1 MARVHPAPRV
11 QWSQPASES
20 ALSTAILVGM
30 WNYMG
35 WDNASTIA
43 QEVENPQRNYPRAMI
58 ASTVLVAVTYI
69 LPLVAIAVAGL
80 SVTSFSTGDWMT
92 AAIAMGG
99 PLLGLAVVAGGVI
112 TGVGMFNALVMSYT
126 RLPMAMAED
135 GMLPQVLARRNQRGV
150 PWVSVLLCGLAWAL
164 ALKLPLRAAHLH

>member
-1 MARVHPAPRV
+1 MEP
-11 QWSQPASES
+11 PASES

-35 WDNASTIA
+35 WDNALHHSPGSGKSA
-43 QEVENPQRNYPRAMI
+43 AHYPRAMI
-58 ASTVLVAVTYI
+58 ASAVLVAVTYI

-99 PLLGLAVVAGGVI
+99 
-112 TGVGMFNALVMSYT
+112 
-126 RLPMAMAED
+126 RC
-135 GMLPQVLARRNQRGV
+135 
-150 PWVSVLLCGLAWAL
+150 WVW
-164 ALKLPLRAAHLH
+164 RW